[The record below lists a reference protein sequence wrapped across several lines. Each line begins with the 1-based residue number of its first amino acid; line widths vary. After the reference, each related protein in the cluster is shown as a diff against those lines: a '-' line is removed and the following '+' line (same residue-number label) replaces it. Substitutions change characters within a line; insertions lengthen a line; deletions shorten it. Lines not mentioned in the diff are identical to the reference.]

1 MKKIKQYDQKKFSWW
16 DLVAGAVFGLLFVFM
31 LIAAITPE
39 KDKFGKYT
47 QPLQYWTDN
56 AYYEANF

>member
-1 MKKIKQYDQKKFSWW
+1 MKNKNKFTWC
-16 DLVAGAVFGLLFVFM
+16 DLVAGAVFGLLFVLM

-47 QPLQYWTDN
+47 QPLQYWTDD
-56 AYYEANF
+56 AYYQANF